1 MSRSFGNHLSF
12 SVNHG
17 GELKNKRLNINF
29 VFFVASC
36 SLGAAQASL
45 DLAVDYLKV
54 RKQFGKPLSSFQV
67 TSNSVIVKLKDLY
80 THGIYID
87 PSRKKKVAEIRIL
100 SFLIINYM
108 TKLYA

>member
-29 VFFVASC
+29 VFFCSFLLSGCRAGFFRFGSRLLESKKTIWKASVQF
-36 SLGAAQASL
+36 SGNFQLRH
-45 DLAVDYLKV
+45 
-54 RKQFGKPLSSFQV
+54 RKIKRPVYPWHLHR
-67 TSNSVIVKLKDLY
+67 SVE
-80 THGIYID
+80 
-87 PSRKKKVAEIRIL
+87 KKKVAEIRIL